1 MHSISKK
8 AKQEYMRIKAV
19 ACVVAAFFV
28 FILLQLQPHY
38 TILIFKFRSDNDIK
52 KSKILEDDIL
62 ILKNISQN

>member
-19 ACVVAAFFV
+19 ACGWLLFV